1 MKAFL
6 SRPRSAFSIRRWPVL
21 LGILALLAVASI
33 VLWKFYSTAPYCRVT
48 VVSIDVDEK
57 AHVKLET
64 GTLFSSGATY
74 WDTYLVNG
82 IPRFS
87 HPSTARTFPPRPI
100 PGWIGSEFDMEL
112 EPDCGLQSLT
122 QRAAEAINV
131 NVGETYEVT
140 PDRPLLLYRFKDKDG
155 DVHERWIEVSK

>member
-57 AHVKLET
+57 AHLKLEAR
-64 GTLFSSGATY
+64 TLCSSGATDWY
-74 WDTYLVNG
+74 TDTVDG
-82 IPRFS
+82 VTVS
-87 HPSTARTFPPRPI
+87 SSPSRDWSSLRPLSGAFAI
-100 PGWIGSEFDMEL
+100 EFDMQRL
-112 EPDCGLQSLT
+112 EPDHPLQSLA
-122 QRAAEAINV
+122 QRATEAFNV
-131 NVGETYEVT
+131 KVGETYQVT
-140 PDRPLLLYRFKDKDG
+140 PDRPLLLYRLKDKDG
-155 DVHERWIEVSK
+155 RIHERWLEVSK